1 MQAVGVLARSSPLEF
16 TMVEEKLENI
26 GHDTENHLELAKVGR
41 TAQFQYSMAPL
52 TVSTCFAYSPRVAP
66 VA

>member
-1 MQAVGVLARSSPLEF
+1 MQAVGVLARSCPLEF
-16 TMVEEKLENI
+16 TMVEEELENI

-52 TVSTCFAYSPRVAP
+52 TVSFAYSLRVAP
-66 VA
+66 AV